1 MPSRR
6 GSNFVKAANVDLTER
21 MDVNI
26 IYSATMETNYN
37 INLNTSFLLLTPLQ
51 SFCTSGIKR

>member
-6 GSNFVKAANVDLTER
+6 GSNFVKAANVYLTER

-37 INLNTSFLLLTPLQ
+37 INLNNSFLLLTPLQ
-51 SFCTSGIKR
+51 SFCTCGIKR